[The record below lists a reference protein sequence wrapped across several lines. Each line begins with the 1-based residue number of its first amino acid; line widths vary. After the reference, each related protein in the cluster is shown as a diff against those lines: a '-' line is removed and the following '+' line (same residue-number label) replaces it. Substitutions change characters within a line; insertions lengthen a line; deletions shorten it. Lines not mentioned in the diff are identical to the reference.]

1 MRLIVSLWDNG
12 TKLCQNVPEY
22 SPTFAKIVSMQRE
35 DTFTIPANEPD
46 KFLPSVSI
54 DCVIFGFHDGQI
66 KVLLINFKSTHI
78 WALPG
83 GYIRIE
89 EDMDEAASRILWER
103 TAVQNIFLEQFHAF
117 GHRERVCR
125 DLQQTIFDA
134 LSIPLAPNAWI
145 SQRFVSV
152 GYYALV
158 DFSKVLPNPDE
169 HLEVCTWIGFDEL
182 PPLAF
187 DHSAIVQKAL
197 TTLQSRLDHNIVGF
211 NLLPDT
217 FTMAELQSLYETI
230 LGKKLLRA
238 NFQRKMLGLEILK
251 RVEKRFSGR
260 AHKAPYLYRFDSLK
274 SSF

>member
-1 MRLIVSLWDNG
+1 MR
-12 TKLCQNVPEY
+12 PE
-22 SPTFAKIVSMQRE
+22 E
-35 DTFTIPANEPD
+35 TFTEPATEPD

-54 DCVIFGFHDGQI
+54 DCVIFGFHDQQI
-66 KVLLINFKSTHI
+66 KVLLINFKNTDI

-83 GYIRIE
+83 GYIRLE
-89 EDMDEAASRILWER
+89 ENMDEAATRILRER
-103 TAVQNIFLEQFHAF
+103 ASVEDIYLEQFYTF

-125 DLQQTIFDA
+125 DLQQRIFDA
-134 LSIPLAPNAWI
+134 LNIPLSPDAWI

-158 DFSKVLPNPDE
+158 DFSKVIPNPDE
-169 HLEVCTWIGFDEL
+169 HLQVCTWFGFDEL

-187 DHSAIVQKAL
+187 DHSEIVQKAL
-197 TTLQSRLDHNIVGF
+197 STLQARLDHNIVGL

-230 LGKKLLRA
+230 LGKKLLRT
-238 NFQRKMLGLEILK
+238 NFQRKMLGMEILE

-260 AHKAPYLYRFDSLK
+260 AHKAPYLYRFNLSRAE
-274 SSF
+274 

>member
-1 MRLIVSLWDNG
+1 MRR
-12 TKLCQNVPEY
+12 Q
-22 SPTFAKIVSMQRE
+22 
-35 DTFTIPANEPD
+35 DTFTEPAYEPD

-54 DCVIFGFHDGQI
+54 DCVIFGFHDDQV
-66 KVLLINFKSTHI
+66 KVLLINFKNTSI

-83 GYIRIE
+83 GYIHLD
-89 EDMDEAASRILWER
+89 EDMDEAASRILRER
-103 TAVQNIFLEQFHAF
+103 TSVQNIFLEQFHAF
-117 GHRERVCR
+117 GQRERVCR
-125 DLQQTIFDA
+125 ELQETIFDA
-134 LSIPLAPNAWI
+134 LGIPLSPDAWI

-158 DFSKVLPNPDE
+158 DFSKVIPNPDE
-169 HLEVCTWIGFDEL
+169 HLEVCTWFGLDEL

-187 DHSAIVQKAL
+187 DHSQIVQKAL
-197 TTLQSRLDHNIVGF
+197 STLQSRLDHNLVGL

-238 NFQRKMLGLEILK
+238 NFQRKMLGLEILE

-260 AHKAPYLYRFDSLK
+260 AHKAPYLYRFDLSKGLIP
-274 SSF
+274 

>member
-1 MRLIVSLWDNG
+1 MRR
-12 TKLCQNVPEY
+12 QE
-22 SPTFAKIVSMQRE
+22 
-35 DTFTIPANEPD
+35 TFTEPADEPD

-54 DCVIFGFHDGQI
+54 DCVIFGFHDDQI
-66 KVLLINFKSTHI
+66 KVLLINFKNTNI

-83 GYIRIE
+83 GYIHVD
-89 EDMDEAASRILWER
+89 EDMDEAASRILRER
-103 TAVQNIFLEQFHAF
+103 TSVQDIFLEQFYTF
-117 GHRERVCR
+117 GQRERVCR
-125 DLQQTIFDA
+125 DLQETIFNA
-134 LSIPLAPNAWI
+134 LGIPLSPDAWI

-158 DFSKVLPNPDE
+158 DFSKVIPNPDE
-169 HLEVCTWIGFDEL
+169 HLEVCTWFGLDEL

-187 DHSAIVQKAL
+187 DHSQIVRKAL
-197 TTLQSRLDHNIVGF
+197 STLQSRLDHNLVGL

-238 NFQRKMLGLEILK
+238 NFQRKMLGLEILE

-260 AHKAPYLYRFDSLK
+260 AHKAPYLYRFDLSKAL
-274 SSF
+274 